1 MPSLTS
7 PVPDSSAAIAV
18 VIVNYGTAELAAEAV
33 RSVLNNTHAAFNIEV
48 HLVDNASP
56 DGDALALQKLHKEE
70 RWAHSENGPVTIYAE
85 NENHGFGRGN
95 NVALHALAARENPPD
110 YVLLLNPDAQLQP
123 GALETLAT
131 FLNTHSDVGCV
142 GAQISK
148 PTEGPVTAAF
158 RFPSAKVEFVSA
170 ANLNPLT
177 RLMGGGT
184 MWMSPDLPTQ
194 QVDWVAG
201 AAVMFRMKALEE
213 AGFFDP
219 DFFLYF
225 EEVELIWRLA
235 QHGWPCWYVQE
246 AHVIH
251 HEGAATDVRS
261 GSGARKRRPAY
272 WYQSQAMYFRKTAS
286 PIRATGRAFA
296 RLAGAL
302 IHRGASLLRGRQPD
316 LPKSYFKD
324 YMRHTF
330 LPVLTAKDLSNNADL
345 PTGSQ
350 AQHDIDTNAPK
361 TAAINDGKINRNPH
375 DIGFWSLIAEDFRTH
390 DRDLFA
396 QGFWALFWHR
406 FGNLRMSAPGR
417 ILRSPLTLLY
427 WFGSKSVQWFC
438 GMDLPYTVVVGR
450 RVKLEHFGGM
460 ILVARAIGND
470 VILRQNTTLGIK
482 TPTKDQARPTIGDGV
497 DIGVGAAI
505 LGDISIGRNTVI
517 AANAAV
523 VHDCPADVL
532 MAGAPARIKKKSDK
546 PTLQKMTG

>member
-1 MPSLTS
+1 M
-7 PVPDSSAAIAV
+7 
-18 VIVNYGTAELAAEAV
+18 
-33 RSVLNNTHAAFNIEV
+33 
-48 HLVDNASP
+48 
-56 DGDALALQKLHKEE
+56 
-70 RWAHSENGPVTIYAE
+70 
-85 NENHGFGRGN
+85 
-95 NVALHALAARENPPD
+95 
-110 YVLLLNPDAQLQP
+110 
-123 GALETLAT
+123 
-131 FLNTHSDVGCV
+131 
-142 GAQISK
+142 
-148 PTEGPVTAAF
+148 
-158 RFPSAKVEFVSA
+158 
-170 ANLNPLT
+170 
-177 RLMGGGT
+177 
-184 MWMSPDLPTQ
+184 
-194 QVDWVAG
+194 
-201 AAVMFRMKALEE
+201 
-213 AGFFDP
+213 
-219 DFFLYF
+219 
-225 EEVELIWRLA
+225 
-235 QHGWPCWYVQE
+235 
-246 AHVIH
+246 
-251 HEGAATDVRS
+251 
-261 GSGARKRRPAY
+261 
-272 WYQSQAMYFRKTAS
+272 
-286 PIRATGRAFA
+286 
-296 RLAGAL
+296 
-302 IHRGASLLRGRQPD
+302 
-316 LPKSYFKD
+316 
-324 YMRHTF
+324 
-330 LPVLTAKDLSNNADL
+330 PVLTAKDLSNSSSR

-417 ILRSPLTLLY
+417 ILRFPLTLLY

-532 MAGAPARIKKKSDK
+532 EAGAPARIKKKSDK